1 MNAIIDVNG
10 EKIDFSRLN
19 CVTFFPAEGDEIF
32 CNYTYYDVLE
42 IYCVILKGRNDV
54 AKIVYYLDEFDLWSE
69 TKENGLN
76 NTIDKIMSEI
86 KRRRNY
92 D

>member
-10 EKIDFSRLN
+10 RKIDFSRLDRI
-19 CVTFFPAEGDEIF
+19 TFYSGEGNDIF

-42 IYCVILKGRNDV
+42 IYCVMLKGRNDV

-69 TKENGLN
+69 TKEYGLN

-86 KRRRNY
+86 ERIRNL
-92 D
+92 

>member
-1 MNAIIDVNG
+1 MNAVIDVNG
-10 EKIDFSRLN
+10 EKMDFSRLDK
-19 CVTFFPAEGDEIF
+19 VTFFPAEGNDIL

-42 IYCVILKGRNDV
+42 IHYVILKGRNDV

-69 TKENGLN
+69 TKEYGLN
-76 NTIDKIMSEI
+76 DAIDKIMSEI
-86 KRRRNY
+86 ERRRNH